1 VTKAAKLRDRIR
13 DFALGFPGAH
23 EDFPWGERVVK
34 VNKKVF
40 VFLGTDGAD
49 GAKED
54 EQPGITVK
62 LTESHGHALSIPGAQ
77 PTAYG
82 LGKAGWVSIP
92 LGSAGVKYDL
102 ICDWV
107 DESYRKV
114 APKRLVAELDER
126 AKAP

>member
-13 DFALGFPGAH
+13 DFAVGFPGAH

-40 VFLGTDGAD
+40 VFLGTDG
-49 GAKED
+49 GD
-54 EQPGITVK
+54 EPGISVK
-62 LTESHGHALSIPGAQ
+62 LTESHGHALSITGAK

-92 LGSAGVKYDL
+92 LGSAGMKYDL
-102 ICDWV
+102 VCDWV